1 MFDSLKDY
9 VSSFDTYYTITVIVL
24 VCIFVYIFYELFHVK
39 TYHFYQNN
47 MVESFANISDKG
59 NVSRADIESKVLEV
73 LKKENDEVMDPY
85 LQMGT
90 KKSTYKDI
98 VLELNDL
105 STKSMI
111 LLISNI
117 KGMSNGWKTYQ
128 AISSVNTLREF
139 KKSLAVILDNLND

>member
-1 MFDSLKDY
+1 MFNSLKNY
-9 VSSFDTYYTITVIVL
+9 LSSFDTYYTITVLVL

-47 MVESFANISDKG
+47 MVESFANISDTN
-59 NVSRADIESKVLEV
+59 NVSRAELESKVLEV

-90 KKSTYKDI
+90 KKSIYKDI

-105 STKSMI
+105 STKNMI
-111 LLISNI
+111 FLISNI
-117 KGMSNGWKTYQ
+117 KGMNNGWKSYQ
-128 AISSVNTLREF
+128 AINSVNMLREF

>member
-1 MFDSLKDY
+1 MFDNLKNY
-9 VSSFDTYYTITVIVL
+9 LSSFDTYYTITVIVL
-24 VCIFVYIFYELFHVK
+24 VVIFIYIFYELFHVK

-47 MVESFANISDKG
+47 LVESFVNISDKR

-105 STKSMI
+105 STKNMI
-111 LLISNI
+111 FLISNME
-117 KGMSNGWKTYQ
+117 GMNNGWRSYQ
-128 AISSVNTLREF
+128 AISSVNMLREF
-139 KKSLAVILDNLND
+139 KKSLALILDNLND

>member
-1 MFDSLKDY
+1 MFDNLKNY
-9 VSSFDTYYTITVIVL
+9 LSSFDTYYTITVIVL
-24 VCIFVYIFYELFHVK
+24 VVIFIYIFYELFHVK

-47 MVESFANISDKG
+47 LVESFVNISDKR
-59 NVSRADIESKVLEV
+59 NVPRADIESKVLEV

-105 STKSMI
+105 STKNMI
-111 LLISNI
+111 FLISNM
-117 KGMSNGWKTYQ
+117 KGMNNGWRSYQ
-128 AISSVNTLREF
+128 AMNGVNMLREF
-139 KKSLAVILDNLND
+139 KKSLALILDNLND

>member
-1 MFDSLKDY
+1 MFDSFKNYL
-9 VSSFDTYYTITVIVL
+9 SSFDMYYVITIMVL
-24 VCIFVYIFYELFHVK
+24 VFVFIYILYELFHVK

-47 MVESFANISDKG
+47 LVESFVNISDKK

-73 LKKENDEVMDPY
+73 IRKENNEVMDPY

-105 STKSMI
+105 STKHMI
-111 LLISNI
+111 FLISNL
-117 KGMSNGWKTYQ
+117 KGMNNGYHSYN
-128 AISSVNTLREF
+128 AMHSCFMLREF

>member
-1 MFDSLKDY
+1 MFDSFKNYL
-9 VSSFDTYYTITVIVL
+9 SSFDMYYVITIMVL
-24 VCIFVYIFYELFHVK
+24 VFVFIYILYELFHVK

-47 MVESFANISDKG
+47 LVESFVNISDKK

-73 LKKENDEVMDPY
+73 IRKENNEVMDPY

-105 STKSMI
+105 STKHMI
-111 LLISNI
+111 FLISNL
-117 KGMSNGWKTYQ
+117 KGMNNGYHSYN
-128 AISSVNTLREF
+128 AMHRCYMLREF

>member
-1 MFDSLKDY
+1 MFDSFKNYL
-9 VSSFDTYYTITVIVL
+9 SSFDMYYVITIMVL
-24 VCIFVYIFYELFHVK
+24 VFVFIYILYELFHVK

-47 MVESFANISDKG
+47 LVESFVNISDKR

-73 LKKENDEVMDPY
+73 IRKENNEVMDPY

-105 STKSMI
+105 STKHMI
-111 LLISNI
+111 FIISNM
-117 KGMSNGWKTYQ
+117 KGMNNGWRSYNAMQ
-128 AISSVNTLREF
+128 SCYALREF

>member
-1 MFDSLKDY
+1 MFDSFKNYL
-9 VSSFDTYYTITVIVL
+9 SSFDMYYVITIMVL
-24 VCIFVYIFYELFHVK
+24 VFVFIYILYELFHVK

-47 MVESFANISDKG
+47 LVESFVNISDKK

-73 LKKENDEVMDPY
+73 IRKENNEVMDPY

-105 STKSMI
+105 STKHMI
-111 LLISNI
+111 FLIKFISGS
-117 KGMSNGWKTYQ
+117 KKVSPR
-128 AISSVNTLREF
+128 SSVIFILTSGF
-139 KKSLAVILDNLND
+139 SPDIVI